1 MVESYFQGRP
11 GFPLPGEN
19 EPLHA
24 LVTGPSQDDVKNA
37 VKVVCILFLVLF
49 LPYNLF
55 TEVFF
60 ISFCIDL

>member
-24 LVTGPSQDDVKNA
+24 LVTGPTQDDVKNA
-37 VKVVCILFLVLF
+37 VKVVCILSALF
-49 LPYNLF
+49 SPYNLS
-55 TEVFF
+55 TN
-60 ISFCIDL
+60 ICL